1 MGILDSV
8 DWTTVLVTIVIM
20 VVVLPLVLK
29 VLGV

>member
-8 DWTTVLVTIVIM
+8 DWTTVLATIVIM

>member
-1 MGILDSV
+1 MGILDSI
-8 DWTTVLVTIVIM
+8 DWTTVLATIVIM

>member
-1 MGILDSV
+1 MDILSSV
-8 DWTTVLVTIVIM
+8 DWTTVLATIIIM